1 MTCGIA
7 QWFLMQ
13 FGLHTWNLVC
23 VCVSILPQSF
33 LQGQEAAATEQKAV
47 GDERVSKGSMSS
59 GRPKEAEIGKEMD
72 GELKSGSRAGK
83 EEEDPAQLE
92 EAQGEDEEEPEEPEE
107 VDVFECKAGTDIK
120 ELGLM
125 PSAFAPD
132 PVEIAS
138 VTPDSWAAKSGIE
151 AGDVLIKINGTAV
164 EAMDRKEMKR
174 AMRDRPL
181 SLTISR
187 QAFATPAESID
198 DMETIECTAPEGV
211 QDLGLYP
218 SAFPPEA
225 MIVANVTP
233 GSWAEKQGIEAG
245 DELVE
250 IGHQQVQDM
259 TTKETKRAMRD
270 RPLHLVFQRVQDPP
284 ASAPASSAPTSERK
298 SQKPAP
304 DMTQATN
311 EARKSAAILPEGF
324 NPASDRRPSCTEFR
338 GLQA

>member
-1 MTCGIA
+1 MQTADKAEA
-7 QWFLMQ
+7 Q
-13 FGLHTWNLVC
+13 
-23 VCVSILPQSF
+23 SE
-33 LQGQEAAATEQKAV
+33 GQEAAATEQKAV

-211 QDLGLYP
+211 QDLGLPLIAFASEMDTRLGFKVDWPP
-218 SAFPPEA
+218 SPCY
-225 MIVANVTP
+225 VTKVEG
-233 GSWAEKQGIEAG
+233 GSWAEMMQVKVDLRLDKAG
-245 DELVE
+245 GKDVAKMSKDTLKKLLDE
-250 IGHQQVQDM
+250 
-259 TTKETKRAMRD
+259 T
-270 RPLHLVFQRVQDPP
+270 RPLQLAFVKDKKKKKPP
-284 ASAPASSAPTSERK
+284 
-298 SQKPAP
+298 KPEQN
-304 DMTQATN
+304 DSVLGGMF
-311 EARKSAAILPEGF
+311 G
-324 NPASDRRPSCTEFR
+324 
-338 GLQA
+338 